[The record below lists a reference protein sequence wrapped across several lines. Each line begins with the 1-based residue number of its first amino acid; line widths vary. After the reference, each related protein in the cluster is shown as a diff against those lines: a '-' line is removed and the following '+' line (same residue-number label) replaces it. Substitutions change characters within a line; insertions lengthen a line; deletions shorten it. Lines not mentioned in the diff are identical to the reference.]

1 MERRE
6 GVMTEPD
13 EQRQGQQERT
23 GGTDRSVMEEE
34 EEERMN
40 RGSEEEEVKVDPALM
55 DECVFR

>member
-40 RGSEEEEVKVDPALM
+40 RGSEKEEVKVDLALM